1 MVRAGLELIFR
12 ITNDGAP
19 VAQRQG
25 PVGTLA
31 HIRAPRTRDPLG
43 LGVAL
48 NTLDERAAFHI
59 LVSGIYNTPGYP
71 ITPRLRLPR
80 MQSQRQ
86 DPGVELEVLISR
98 KDRERSAGSD
108 RANEKIDTR
117 ALDTGR
123 AAAVGEGS
131 SLLIVA
137 GTELDVGK
145 GAQMLPERVELV
157 GSTHA
162 GKELLANRP
171 HDESPSVMN
180 QIREHGDQGRGRGVP
195 FTP

>member
-1 MVRAGLELIFR
+1 
-12 ITNDGAP
+12 
-19 VAQRQG
+19 
-25 PVGTLA
+25 
-31 HIRAPRTRDPLG
+31 
-43 LGVAL
+43 
-48 NTLDERAAFHI
+48 
-59 LVSGIYNTPGYP
+59 
-71 ITPRLRLPR
+71 

-86 DPGVELEVLISR
+86 DPGVEIEVLVSR

-108 RANEKIDTR
+108 RANEKIDTC

-131 SLLIVA
+131 GLLIVA

-145 GAQMLPERVELV
+145 GAQVLPKRVELV

-162 GKELLANRP
+162 GKELLANMP
-171 HDESPSVMN
+171 HDVSPSVMN